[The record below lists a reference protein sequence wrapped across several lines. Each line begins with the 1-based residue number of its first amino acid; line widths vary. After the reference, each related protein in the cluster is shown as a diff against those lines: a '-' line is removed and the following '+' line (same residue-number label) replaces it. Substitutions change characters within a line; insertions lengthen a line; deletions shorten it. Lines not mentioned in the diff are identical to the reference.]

1 MKLPFVNRNQTAYGF
16 TLIELLVTVAIVA
29 ILASIAYP
37 SYQDSVRRSHRT
49 EAAGKVLELAQRM
62 ERIRAQTFSYASGD
76 GLSVTEERYTIGA
89 EVENETFIVTA
100 TPIAGTDQTNDVC
113 GTFTYNNTGTW
124 TFGNSRTEDQC
135 L

>member
-1 MKLPFVNRNQTAYGF
+1 MATKNQEVHGF

-37 SYQDSVRRSHRT
+37 SYQESVRRSHRT
-49 EAAGKVLELAQRM
+49 EAAGKVLELAQRL

-76 GLSVTEERYTIGA
+76 GLSLTLERYTIGA

-100 TPIAGTDQTNDVC
+100 TPLAGTDQTNDVC
-113 GTFTYNNTGTW
+113 GTFEYNNTGEW

>member
-1 MKLPFVNRNQTAYGF
+1 MKFPTVTKNQGAYGF

-49 EAAGKVLELAQRM
+49 EAAGKVLEMAQRI

-89 EVENETFIVTA
+89 EVEDETFIVTA
-100 TPIAGTDQTNDVC
+100 TPITGTDQTNDVC
-113 GTFTYNNTGTW
+113 GTFTYNNEGTW